1 MGNDDT
7 TEGSAPTEEPNEL
20 EELRRERDRL
30 AERLSQTER
39 RGARRRRLRSIAVA
53 LLLVIGCTTFTVAA
67 VGVWVRRN
75 VSDTDVWVDRS
86 GSLAEDPAVQ
96 AALGRWLS
104 DEVIELVD
112 PAALFAEVLPERGRL
127 LAVPL
132 AGAVDDFIR
141 ERIDRFLASDQ
152 FETLWVAANERAHR
166 GLVRVLRGDNPEVSA
181 GDESV
186 TINLVPIIDE
196 ALAQISAAS
205 PEILGRQVDIP
216 ELSVDDVPDQAIAR
230 LSDALGVDLDDDFG
244 QVTVYD
250 KGRLAALQ
258 DGIDLAR
265 SLLVLVAAVAVVCL
279 VGALALSNRR
289 RRTLLQLLV
298 GLAVGI
304 ALVRR
309 LGIRG
314 KSEVVAG
321 IDDTL
326 NRDAAAAVID
336 RFLGPLLD
344 VTRGLLTI
352 IVVIAAVA
360 VLSGPYPWVVRL
372 RAWVAGGARQAAAVV
387 RDQVSGTTGDG
398 DGDDRAAAWIEA
410 HRSALQTGGIV
421 VGVLALVLLD
431 LSFPG
436 LLVLAAVVGAYELVL
451 RPKAHVEAP

>member
-1 MGNDDT
+1 MGNDDA
-7 TEGSAPTEEPNEL
+7 TEGSAPTAEPNEL
-20 EELRRERDRL
+20 EELRRERDLL

-39 RGARRRRLRSIAVA
+39 RGARRRRLRSVAVA

-75 VSDTDVWVDRS
+75 VSDTDVWVGRA

-166 GLVRVLRGDNPEVSA
+166 GLVRVLRGDNPEVNA
-181 GDESV
+181 GGESV

-216 ELSVDDVPDQAIAR
+216 ELSVDDVPDEAIAR
-230 LSDALGVDLDDDFG
+230 LSEALGVDLDDDFG

-372 RAWVAGGARQAAAVV
+372 RAWVVGGAQQAAAVV
-387 RDQVSGTTGDG
+387 RAQVSGTTGDG
-398 DGDDRAAAWIEA
+398 EGDDRAAAWIEA
-410 HRSALQTGGIV
+410 HRSALQTGGII

-436 LLVLAAVVGAYELVL
+436 LLVLAAVVGLYELVL